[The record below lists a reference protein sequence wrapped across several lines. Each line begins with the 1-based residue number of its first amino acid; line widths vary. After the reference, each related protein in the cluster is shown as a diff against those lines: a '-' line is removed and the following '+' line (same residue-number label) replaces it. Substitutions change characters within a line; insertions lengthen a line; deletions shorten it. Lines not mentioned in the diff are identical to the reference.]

1 MYNFCLFVF
10 FFKSLGKKEIL
21 HKVSGTFPSGNL
33 IAIMGPSGAGTY
45 RFNKYQSTFLFVYL

>member
-1 MYNFCLFVF
+1 MFIFVA
-10 FFKSLGKKEIL
+10 KKEIL

-45 RFNKYQSTFLFVYL
+45 SITECPIYYSDKFLHG